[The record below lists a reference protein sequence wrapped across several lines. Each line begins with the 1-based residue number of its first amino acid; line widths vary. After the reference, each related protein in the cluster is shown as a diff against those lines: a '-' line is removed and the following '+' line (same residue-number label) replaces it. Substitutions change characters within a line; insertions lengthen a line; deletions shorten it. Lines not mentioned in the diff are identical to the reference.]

1 MRVAD
6 PQPREPILLRSN
18 LWLRVIAALILAPFA
33 IAAAWVG
40 GWPWHLLALLV
51 SIGLFAEWLAV
62 IGLSW
67 RYTLLAAGG
76 AALLL
81 VGAACIAGRF
91 EIAAAT
97 LVAGIALVAAVTPSP
112 LRLWSAT
119 GLAYAAAALVGSLVL
134 RADTQAGFV
143 AVLFVFAVVWAS
155 DICAYFAGRA
165 IGGPKL
171 WPRVSPK
178 KTWSGA
184 VGGFAGSV
192 VVALAFAAAAVGSA
206 MSLALLGACLSV
218 AAQLGDLAES
228 AVKRRFD
235 VKDSSH
241 IIPGHGGLM
250 DRLDAFVAV
259 VVVAV
264 LIGVWRAGPDAAGR
278 GLLLW

>member
-1 MRVAD
+1 MAD
-6 PQPREPILLRSN
+6 PQPRETTLLRSN
-18 LWLRVIAALILAPFA
+18 LGLRVVAALILAPFA
-33 IAAAWVG
+33 IAAAWIG

-51 SIGLFAEWLAV
+51 AVGLFAEWLAV

-67 RYTLLAAGG
+67 RYTPLIAGG

-91 EIAAAT
+91 DIAAAAF
-97 LVAGIALVAAVTPSP
+97 LVGLALVAALAPSP
-112 LRLWSAT
+112 LRLWSAM
-119 GLAYAAAALVGSLVL
+119 GLVYAAAALVGSIVL
-134 RADTQAGFV
+134 RADAQAGFV

-184 VGGFAGSV
+184 AGGFAGSIA
-192 VVALAFAAAAVGSA
+192 VALAFAAAEAGSA
-206 MSLALLGACLSV
+206 VSLALLGALLSV

-259 VVVAV
+259 VVVAA